1 MSSVSGARASVRSM
15 MAVMAAAPVEPSE
28 GRAARGADVDL
39 AGLHRA
45 HYRQLVKLAS
55 LLVQDVGRCEELA
68 QEAFVALASRPGV
81 LRDAA
86 KAPAYLRSAV
96 LNGARSLHRR
106 RDPVGR
112 LRVVSATTPGPE
124 RPEDAAGRHDEQD
137 AVLEALRTLP
147 HRQQEVLV
155 LRYWMELSEAE
166 IAATLGIGA
175 GTVKTHAA
183 RGLAA
188 LAARLEARR

>member
-1 MSSVSGARASVRSM
+1 M
-15 MAVMAAAPVEPSE
+15 MVVMAARSE
-28 GRAARGADVDL
+28 HVGGRSVDL

-45 HYRQLVKLAS
+45 HYRDLVKLAS
-55 LLVQDVGRCEELA
+55 LLVSDVGRCEELV
-68 QEAFVALASRPGV
+68 QEAFVQLAARPGS
-81 LRDAA
+81 LRDEA

-96 LNGARSLHRR
+96 LNGARSVRRR
-106 RDPVGR
+106 RDPVDR
-112 LRVVSATTPGPE
+112 LRVVGATGPSPE
-124 RPEDAAGRHDEQD
+124 RPDDAAGRHDDEA
-137 AVLEALRTLP
+137 AVLEALRSLP

-155 LRYWMELSEAE
+155 LRYWLDLPEAE

-188 LAARLEARR
+188 LATRLEDRR